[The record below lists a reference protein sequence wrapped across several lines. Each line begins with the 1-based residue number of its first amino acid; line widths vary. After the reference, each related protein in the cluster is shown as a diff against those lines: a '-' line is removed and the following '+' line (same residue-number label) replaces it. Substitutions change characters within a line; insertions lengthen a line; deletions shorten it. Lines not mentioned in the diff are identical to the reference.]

1 MAVTV
6 TPGETFVLTSP
17 KPLFTDQYA
26 NPAEKHTSYDVAR
39 VGKRFLM
46 LQGDARNLTTLN
58 VVFNWF
64 EEVRRLAPEG
74 K

>member
-6 TPGETFVLTSP
+6 TPGEALVITSP
-17 KPLFTDQYA
+17 KPLFADQYA
-26 NPAEKHTSYDVAR
+26 NPAVKHTNYDVAR
-39 VGKRFLM
+39 DGKRFLM
-46 LQGDARNLTTLN
+46 LHGGAQNLTNLN

-64 EEVRRLAPEG
+64 EEVKRLAPAG

>member
-1 MAVTV
+1 MVV
-6 TPGETFVLTSP
+6 SVMPGEKLVLGSP
-17 KPLFTDQYA
+17 KRLFADQYA
-26 NPAEKHTSYDVAR
+26 NPAVKHTSYDVAKD
-39 VGKRFLM
+39 GKRFLM

-64 EEVRRLAPEG
+64 EEVKRLAPAG